1 LEEVGHT
8 DQSDEEVGEGRGVLL
23 EETNNVLEGLDE
35 DFAEE
40 NAGTASVSGSTL
52 I

>member
-1 LEEVGHT
+1 
-8 DQSDEEVGEGRGVLL
+8 
-23 EETNNVLEGLDE
+23 LDE

-52 I
+52 IHIYKNNLV